1 MSVVGGII
9 VFFWLE
15 QYFIDKE
22 RKQKLRDK
30 NGVEGDKSII
40 QTPEDKPRPD
50 EITPTQRAERI
61 MEEKRIEDAKYA
73 QPDVN
78 NESDDESD
86 DESDEDD

>member
-1 MSVVGGII
+1 
-9 VFFWLE
+9 
-15 QYFIDKE
+15 
-22 RKQKLRDK
+22 
-30 NGVEGDKSII
+30 
-40 QTPEDKPRPD
+40 
-50 EITPTQRAERI
+50 